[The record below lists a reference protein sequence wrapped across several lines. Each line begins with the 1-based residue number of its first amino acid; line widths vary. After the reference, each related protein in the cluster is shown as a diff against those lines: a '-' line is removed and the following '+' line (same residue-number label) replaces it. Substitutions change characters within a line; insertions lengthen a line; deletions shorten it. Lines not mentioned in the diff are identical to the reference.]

1 MLSQQ
6 QQILIYLRKSTEGIT
21 SWDAIQNFRCTRLA
35 DIIFRLKEKGYV
47 IETIMEQNNGSGKRY
62 ARYYLIKEA
71 SL

>member
-6 QQILIYLRKSTEGIT
+6 QQILIFLRNSNTGIT

-35 DIIFRLKEKGYV
+35 DIIFKLKEKGYG

-62 ARYYLIKEA
+62 ARYYLIKEV